1 MSYSILVVD
10 NELPYLD
17 LLEANL
23 RVEGYEVFTAQSGEE
38 ALKVLHEH
46 PIHLVLLDILLPHED
61 GFALCQRI
69 RSFSDVGLII
79 LTTQNREEDRVRG
92 LNAGADDYVV
102 KPFSITELLARIRA
116 VLRRIGS
123 RQRSTPSVIEYN
135 DLRIDLGRAEVSKRG
150 VPISLSATEYRLLL
164 QFVLHRGKVL
174 SGTWLL
180 QNVWGADYDD
190 QERELL
196 WVTIARLRQ
205 KLEDDP
211 RHPRYILTRPG
222 EGYWMPA

>member
-23 RVEGYEVFTAQSGEE
+23 RAEGYEVFTAQSGED

-46 PIHLVLLDILLPHED
+46 PIQLVLLDILLPNED

-116 VLRRIGS
+116 VLRRTES
-123 RQRSTPSVIEYN
+123 RQQPTTSVIEYN
-135 DLRIDLGRAEVSKRG
+135 DLRIDLGRAEVYKRG
-150 VPISLSATEYRLLL
+150 VPISLSTTEYRLLL

-222 EGYWMPA
+222 KGYWMPA